1 MINRYMGGAN
11 TAGGPQGMMKQMM
24 GGEGPSEGQPREK
37 SFIGR
42 EIEDFDPEAGVLTV
56 VDAGGKEFQIRVPK
70 GFQPEE
76 DAEYTA
82 VLKDGEFV
90 LEDDRFGPRELPGQ
104 RGDAFG
110 GGPEPGE
117 STGSEPRASAGG
129 GKPDMSALMKM
140 LKSARSS
147 AEGMAEGGRSDE
159 SADRAGSDQRQ
170 TYAGQYMDKIQE
182 DEGGKYGIYD
192 HGDGR
197 KTKVY
202 FDQDP
207 GEVGEYVPDNDYFF
221 FVKIGDRIVARKA
234 PGFAGGGKTYRY

>member
-70 GFQPEE
+70 GFQPDE

-147 AEGMAEGGRSDE
+147 AEGMAEGGRSDQGGQV
-159 SADRAGSDQRQ
+159 R
-170 TYAGQYMDKIQE
+170 TYAGQYMGKIME
-182 DEGGKYGIYD
+182 DEGGKYGVYD
-192 HGDGR
+192 DGDGN

-202 FDQDP
+202 FAEDP
-207 GEVGEYVPDNDYFF
+207 GAVGDYVPDNDYLFE
-221 FVKIGDRIVARKA
+221 KRDGRTVAKKA
-234 PGFAGGGKTYRY
+234 PGFGRGGTTTGKTYRY